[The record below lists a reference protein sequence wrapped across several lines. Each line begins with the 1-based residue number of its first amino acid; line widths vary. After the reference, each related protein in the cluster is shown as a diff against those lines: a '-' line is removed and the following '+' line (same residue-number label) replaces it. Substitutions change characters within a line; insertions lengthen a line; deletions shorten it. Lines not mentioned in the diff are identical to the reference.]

1 MENRPTY
8 LRRIII
14 PDFLKIN
21 PDGTWI
27 LIKDN
32 PARDGFLD
40 FSISRSD
47 DLDRLLILKSKG
59 TWITCSREEFEKVY
73 GIAQWQLSKT
83 QVLQ

>member
-1 MENRPTY
+1 MENNTTY
-8 LRRIII
+8 FRKVII

-40 FSISRSD
+40 FSITRSD
-47 DLDRLLILKSKG
+47 DFDRLVILKSSG
-59 TWITCSREEFEKVY
+59 HWIQTTREEFEKVY

-83 QVLQ
+83 NIHQ